1 MTQSSQ
7 QNKQIDQGCHVGWES
22 NMFKSDGCLLCL
34 DVTLCHLIF
43 SWKQQSLP
51 LLALNNGLSGA
62 DVEHAV
68 EHGHLQSIKHLEPN
82 GLAYLL

>member
-1 MTQSSQ
+1 ML
-7 QNKQIDQGCHVGWES
+7 VGNQTCS
-22 NMFKSDGCLLCL
+22 NRT
-34 DVTLCHLIF
+34 DVCFAWMSPYVILFF